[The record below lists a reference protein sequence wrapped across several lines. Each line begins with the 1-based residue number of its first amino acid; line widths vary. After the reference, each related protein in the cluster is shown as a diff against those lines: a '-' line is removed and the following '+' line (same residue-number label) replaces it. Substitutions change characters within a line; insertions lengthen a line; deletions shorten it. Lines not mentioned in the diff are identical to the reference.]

1 MKYYVYIIES
11 LVDSSFYIGYT
22 SDLERRINEHNEGKS
37 KFTSKKRPW
46 KIVYTEE
53 FCYKSDAIKREKFLK
68 KQKNRYFY
76 NRIIESQKRP
86 GSSVG

>member
-11 LVDSSFYIGYT
+11 LVNSSLYIGYT

-37 KFTSKKRPW
+37 KFTSKKVPW

-53 FCYKSDAIKREKFLK
+53 FNNKSDALKRERFLK

-76 NRIIESQKRP
+76 NRIIESQKRS